1 MADAI
6 FDFFTRHLPYGS
18 AAFAACA
25 ALLKSV
31 ALILG
36 FLMTLAGIL
45 TWMERR
51 QSAMMQDRIG
61 PTRANLG
68 RFRAWGL
75 LHFVADAL
83 KMIFKEDFVPPQ
95 ANKLLYALAP
105 LLALAPILIAV
116 AIIPFGAP
124 LCYGRTTDVVP
135 LGTCALP
142 VDLQAARL
150 DAGLL
155 FYFAIAALAVYGT
168 ALAGWASRNKWALMG
183 GMRASSQMMSY
194 EVTMGMAIMTMFV
207 LYGTLEPGAMVNAQ
221 GDWPWQWGLVN
232 VDGVLLVPQV
242 IAFVLFLTAA
252 IAEAKRTPFDIPE
265 GESEIVGYF
274 VEYSGLRFGMFY
286 LGEFIEVITSS
297 AVIVTVFFGGWR
309 FPGATYL
316 AAHWFN
322 LAFVGLSVLVW
333 LLKVFLFCAFQL
345 LIRWTLPR
353 LRADQLLRLGW
364 QRLLPFSIANIALAA
379 GWLLLRR

>member
-1 MADAI
+1 MRDAI
-6 FDFFTRHLPYGS
+6 FDFVARNLPYGS
-18 AAFAACA
+18 NGFDAVA
-25 ALLKSV
+25 ALLKSG

-36 FLMTLAGIL
+36 FIMVLAGVL

-51 QSAMMQDRIG
+51 QSAMMQDRLG
-61 PTRANLG
+61 PNRANIG

-75 LHFVADAL
+75 LHFVADAV
-83 KMIFKEDFVPPQ
+83 KMIFKEDFVPPF
-95 ANKLLYALAP
+95 ANKLVYALAP
-105 LLALAPILIAV
+105 MLAVAPVLIAV

-124 LCYGRTTDVVP
+124 LCYGRMTDAVP
-135 LGTCALP
+135 LGTCAMP
-142 VDLQAARL
+142 VDMQAARL

-155 FYFAIAALAVYGT
+155 FYLAVASLAVYGA

-183 GMRASSQMMSY
+183 GLRASSQMMSY

-207 LYGTLEPGAMVNAQ
+207 LYGTLEPGAMVSAQ

-232 VDGVLLVPQV
+232 VDGVMLVPQLV
-242 IAFVLFLTAA
+242 AFLLFLTAS

-274 VEYSGLRFGMFY
+274 VEYSGMRFGMFY
-286 LGEFIEVITSS
+286 LGEFIEIITSS

-316 AAHWFN
+316 AAHWSN
-322 LAFVGLSVLVW
+322 LAFVLVSIAVW
-333 LLKVFLFCAFQL
+333 SLKVVLFCAFQL

-364 QRLLPFSIANIALAA
+364 QRLLPVSIANIALAA
-379 GWLLLRR
+379 SWILLRR